1 MNVYLVCFDISDNKN
16 RDRAGKEL
24 LAYGE
29 RVQKSVFEI
38 TLRHPDDLESIR
50 EALRPLL
57 EGFDRHPGRAAC
69 QVTGSGGGG
78 VEWLRLKVM
87 RECKACLARVRAGK
101 ASLAP
106 LRVQMPPSSPPIS
119 IVPPFAKGGL
129 GGISIGWLNSKLLIN
144 PPRSPFC
151 KGGRIAHPRLY
162 RKVIGDEPLLAIE
175 QQGVY

>member
-57 EGFDRHPGRAAC
+57 EEGDDLRFYRLCANCRKDS
-69 QVTGSGGGG
+69 TGIRG
-78 VEWLRLKVM
+78 EP
-87 RECKACLARVRAGK
+87 LARLPAAAV
-101 ASLAP
+101 
-106 LRVQMPPSSPPIS
+106 V
-119 IVPPFAKGGL
+119 V
-129 GGISIGWLNSKLLIN
+129 
-144 PPRSPFC
+144 
-151 KGGRIAHPRLY
+151 
-162 RKVIGDEPLLAIE
+162 
-175 QQGVY
+175 